1 MDLFGG
7 MSVEETPLL
16 VLQSQ
21 SRMSKK
27 DQLDW
32 EKELLGLYISD
43 HPLNAYL
50 RQVEG
55 KISHNSNA
63 LIEAEENEKVTV
75 GGVVNRLRP
84 IRTKKDQM
92 MAFVTLSDTFGDMDL
107 VFFPKTWEQTQQ
119 VVDVGKALLV
129 EGKAQHRDGKVT
141 ILVDKAT
148 LIETGNEQSE
158 SGDSM
163 SGPFFELA
171 MERNLP
177 DMRLLSRYAWPPAQ
191 LEKEPEQEQPVEEPD
206 DIYSESP
213 PWENEP
219 EFMDDPFFEVQLVD
233 HMIVE
238 ETITIELDVPS
249 FAESEVEV
257 QKADPVILS
266 EGKEPEVE
274 RSGEE
279 IDYED
284 EDLAKHLPKQML
296 VVTLQPCDSPEKDQR
311 RLSRYYGWL
320 CSHPGQDV
328 FGFRLMG
335 PHGWRVVYFPNF
347 PIEIND
353 GMLAQLEQ
361 DLGKENVICQAYT
374 ANLSF

>member
-163 SGPFFELA
+163 
-171 MERNLP
+171 
-177 DMRLLSRYAWPPAQ
+177 
-191 LEKEPEQEQPVEEPD
+191 
-206 DIYSESP
+206 
-213 PWENEP
+213 
-219 EFMDDPFFEVQLVD
+219 
-233 HMIVE
+233 
-238 ETITIELDVPS
+238 
-249 FAESEVEV
+249 
-257 QKADPVILS
+257 
-266 EGKEPEVE
+266 
-274 RSGEE
+274 
-279 IDYED
+279 
-284 EDLAKHLPKQML
+284 
-296 VVTLQPCDSPEKDQR
+296 
-311 RLSRYYGWL
+311 
-320 CSHPGQDV
+320 
-328 FGFRLMG
+328 
-335 PHGWRVVYFPNF
+335 
-347 PIEIND
+347 
-353 GMLAQLEQ
+353 
-361 DLGKENVICQAYT
+361 
-374 ANLSF
+374 